1 MAITD
6 NSRLFPLPIP
16 PIEHERH
23 IYRPAFD
30 SFMSRSERRRQT
42 GDYHSAVPAM
52 LAEYK
57 FDIPTD
63 ISANMEE
70 AAHALG
76 RFDAYAAVKFGTS
89 GHEISPMAS
98 ILLRTE
104 STSSSQIENLTVGA
118 KKLALQELGEGGSDN
133 ARVVTGNVRAM
144 ESALEFAH
152 DLDEL
157 HLLAMHHALLAAQEG
172 WSQYAGRY
180 RDGLV
185 WVGGRSPRDATYVA
199 PQPELVK
206 RHMDDVLA
214 FLQRDDLPIIMQ
226 CAIAHAQFETIHPF
240 ADGNGRVGRA
250 LVHAVLRNKGLIH
263 STTPPVSA
271 GLLTDTQRYFGALQT
286 YRTGDARPIVECF
299 ADACLYAAST
309 GIELVDALDA
319 QLTDARQ
326 KLDGLRKD
334 SSAWRVLPQLI
345 EQPIINGK
353 YLQETLGM
361 SPMASSRALKVLAE
375 RGVLKESSGGRR
387 STVWEHRGVLSVLD
401 DYAARL
407 RRE

>member
-1 MAITD
+1 M
-6 NSRLFPLPIP
+6 
-16 PIEHERH
+16 
-23 IYRPAFD
+23 
-30 SFMSRSERRRQT
+30 
-42 GDYHSAVPAM
+42 
-52 LAEYK
+52 
-57 FDIPTD
+57 
-63 ISANMEE
+63 
-70 AAHALG
+70 
-76 RFDAYAAVKFGTS
+76 
-89 GHEISPMAS
+89 
-98 ILLRTE
+98 
-104 STSSSQIENLTVGA
+104 
-118 KKLALQELGEGGSDN
+118 
-133 ARVVTGNVRAM
+133 
-144 ESALEFAH
+144 
-152 DLDEL
+152 
-157 HLLAMHHALLAAQEG
+157 
-172 WSQYAGRY
+172 
-180 RDGLV
+180 
-185 WVGGRSPRDATYVA
+185 
-199 PQPELVK
+199 
-206 RHMDDVLA
+206 
-214 FLQRDDLPIIMQ
+214 
-226 CAIAHAQFETIHPF
+226 
-240 ADGNGRVGRA
+240 
-250 LVHAVLRNKGLIH
+250 HAVLRNKGLIH

-387 STVWEHRGVLSVLD
+387 NTVWEHRGVLSVLD

>member
-1 MAITD
+1 MGWW
-6 NSRLFPLPIP
+6 
-16 PIEHERH
+16 
-23 IYRPAFD
+23 
-30 SFMSRSERRRQT
+30 SE
-42 GDYHSAVPAM
+42 
-52 LAEYK
+52 
-57 FDIPTD
+57 
-63 ISANMEE
+63 
-70 AAHALG
+70 
-76 RFDAYAAVKFGTS
+76 
-89 GHEISPMAS
+89 
-98 ILLRTE
+98 
-104 STSSSQIENLTVGA
+104 
-118 KKLALQELGEGGSDN
+118 
-133 ARVVTGNVRAM
+133 
-144 ESALEFAH
+144 
-152 DLDEL
+152 
-157 HLLAMHHALLAAQEG
+157 
-172 WSQYAGRY
+172 
-180 RDGLV
+180 
-185 WVGGRSPRDATYVA
+185 PRDATYVA

-326 KLDGLRKD
+326 
-334 SSAWRVLPQLI
+334 LI
-345 EQPIINGK
+345 DQPIINGK